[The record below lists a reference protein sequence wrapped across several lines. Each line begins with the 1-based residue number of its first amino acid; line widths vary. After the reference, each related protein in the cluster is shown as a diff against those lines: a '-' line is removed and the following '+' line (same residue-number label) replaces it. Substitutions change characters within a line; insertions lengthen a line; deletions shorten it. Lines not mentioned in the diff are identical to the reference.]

1 VRCSVIHCVAACC
14 GVLWLVVVGLV
25 CTYGSRSVV
34 VLRVLQ
40 CVAVCCSK
48 LQCDAV

>member
-1 VRCSVIHCVAACC
+1 MVWCGVGWCSEVQVIQCVAACC
-14 GVLWLVVVGLV
+14 GVLWLLVVVSV

-40 CVAVCCSK
+40 CVAV
-48 LQCDAV
+48 